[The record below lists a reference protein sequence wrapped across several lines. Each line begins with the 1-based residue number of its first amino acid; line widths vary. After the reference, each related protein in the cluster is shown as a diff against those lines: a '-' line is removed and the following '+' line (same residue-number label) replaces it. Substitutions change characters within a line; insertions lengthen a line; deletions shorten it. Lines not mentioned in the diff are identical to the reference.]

1 MQDINFGNRI
11 YTHTV
16 KLLSVNV
23 HLRDNKDI
31 SYYLFIFHVC
41 ELCLIVIFLKTR
53 YNKNR
58 KKKGS

>member
-16 KLLSVNV
+16 KLLSVNA

-41 ELCLIVIFLKTR
+41 ELCLIVIF
-53 YNKNR
+53 KNEV
-58 KKKGS
+58 